1 MPTTHYTLQ
10 IQRRHG
16 AEQSRTNSSVKLFTC
31 TTSGTSCMAS
41 IGKSSVRYIFCIT
54 ITAHG
59 HSRNIS
65 SDRPC
70 QSGRVEVML
79 PPATLSSVNPV
90 VGKPQCLNVI
100 WSRTLAVFP
109 VSDSEI
115 RGGVLNSQIEV
126 TEEGQLDFHVR
137 NVTVQ
142 NYSFSDCLFS
152 PDTSYTVRLR
162 HRYKGPQSPWS
173 PWSNALQGRTAEDA
187 PSAAPAFWRQ
197 VKQTDKNGWRLISLL
212 WKPLPHSLAN
222 GRVLFYNVTCQKDSA
237 QILKDHGSC
246 RDLHHTN
253 MSCTLLLPAEHCS
266 CSLTASNSAG
276 TSPESQIW
284 LLGASETEPPP
295 PSQITASPL
304 DDNTLDVSWT
314 APVDRSVS
322 GFVVEWFAV
331 REKSSSILHWERLNS
346 SLTTLIITEGVK
358 PMECYAVSVKALY
371 GERGAGKNGTLYIY
385 TRQGVPSA
393 GPNVEVQ
400 KISSGR
406 VELRWSPVPVE
417 QRHGFIRNYTLHY
430 AAANQTARSK
440 FVSGHVHHYSLGNL
454 SPGNYDIF
462 IRANTDAG
470 TGAAGPNINVHI
482 GSEEI
487 LMVMYAIL
495 PVMLTF
501 LALVLMACLAQS
513 KMVKQKLCQFVP
525 DPSNSSLA
533 HWTPVTTLEHMEW
546 TSVLEQ
552 PQIRHPEVILLG
564 ESELQNSDLDQ
575 ACDLQTYSSYQFCP
589 LPVERQTPQST
600 RISEKKFIRSPVGAK
615 TTSDPDLSSC
625 SSIYSNVVLS
635 QTLKNPP
642 SPIPFT
648 TYRQHSTDIGQPGG
662 DSAGRRAGAP
672 QEGSSATALD
682 SPLSPTDEQKT
693 FHLLLKQH
701 QSLVS
706 LSDFSSISPSSVL
719 PPHLA
724 DVCSPKHLSLQSNFN
739 SVLSPQP
746 DTFTHPNAPSDSFM
760 SFLPPIF
767 VDFSYCPVECDPY
780 ISPAV

>member
-1 MPTTHYTLQ
+1 MEQSPAVVWTCLLGAGLTLVLPPASSSTTSKAFPRPPQLIDCVFQNRANITCRWEAGDMPTTHYTLQ

-173 PWSNALQGRTAEDA
+173 PWSNALQGRTAED
-187 PSAAPAFWRQ
+187 
-197 VKQTDKNGWRLISLL
+197 
-212 WKPLPHSLAN
+212 
-222 GRVLFYNVTCQKDSA
+222 
-237 QILKDHGSC
+237 
-246 RDLHHTN
+246 
-253 MSCTLLLPAEHCS
+253 
-266 CSLTASNSAG
+266 
-276 TSPESQIW
+276 
-284 LLGASETEPPP
+284 EPPP